1 MEIALILSI
10 LAMVAVHTISLLSL
24 LSMDKGK
31 KQNTT
36 HIIEYRDNITNKN
49 KDLKDK

>member
-1 MEIALILSI
+1 MELALILSI

-36 HIIEYRDNITNKN
+36 HIVEYRNRNSTNENKN
-49 KDLKDK
+49 IKD

>member
-1 MEIALILSI
+1 MELALILSI

-36 HIIEYRDNITNKN
+36 HLIEYRDSDITNKN
-49 KDLKDK
+49 KDLKD